1 MDDIDEHL
9 FMLIR
14 LKPDNNQEI
23 GLLILPML
31 SGPNPATSVKN
42 NFNSVFEILSVGV
55 SSFNRKGNPDSLQNE
70 LFKEISKFSGT
81 PKVILSFLDSAHD
94 NLRTQNFLFSKLA
107 DLKNSSP
114 VLDSSPLLECL
125 PKIQEILGDMQ
136 TLEELK
142 VGENSD
148 QFAQF
153 KAALIEKVNTYLSE
167 IRSQRQGW
175 FGGGGEMNTSL
186 VREYEEQLEGI
197 LEALVQEEGPMPPS
211 LPRSSPHRNDFS
223 ASSLKI
229 PHLENSG
236 RDVPW

>member
-1 MDDIDEHL
+1 MFYRGTPLAFESTSNELEDLQIEIYAYLEDLDMDDIDEHL

-94 NLRTQNFLFSKLA
+94 NLRTQNFLFSLHVGRVHMK
-107 DLKNSSP
+107 ST
-114 VLDSSPLLECL
+114 
-125 PKIQEILGDMQ
+125 KI
-136 TLEELK
+136 T
-142 VGENSD
+142 
-148 QFAQF
+148 
-153 KAALIEKVNTYLSE
+153 
-167 IRSQRQGW
+167 
-175 FGGGGEMNTSL
+175 
-186 VREYEEQLEGI
+186 
-197 LEALVQEEGPMPPS
+197 
-211 LPRSSPHRNDFS
+211 
-223 ASSLKI
+223 
-229 PHLENSG
+229 
-236 RDVPW
+236 